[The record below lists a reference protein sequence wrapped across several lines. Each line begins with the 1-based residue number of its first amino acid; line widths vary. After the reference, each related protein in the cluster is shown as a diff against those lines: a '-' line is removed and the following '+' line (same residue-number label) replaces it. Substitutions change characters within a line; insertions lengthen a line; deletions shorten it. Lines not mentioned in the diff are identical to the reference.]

1 METLQWTCLLGL
13 LSIQA
18 APCQSENP
26 VVSQNPGAISL
37 TKVNSM
43 AEIRCNSSLSS
54 LLGLTL
60 LRRYSRDRQ
69 VVYLSVPNMKLTAGW
84 SYEHRVSVTGKC
96 CDFTIHLSQLT
107 VDDTDGYYCRWTR
120 FDARTKEMMTLQS
133 EETIIIVRE
142 RDPRDDCSHNI
153 TVKSILFILGLSL
166 LVIVMSIIIGTVVW
180 YCTRINVYGPAKVHR
195 HRQWLCP
202 LHSDRQRNGST

>member
-60 LRRYSRDRQ
+60 LRRYSRDR
-69 VVYLSVPNMKLTAGW
+69 
-84 SYEHRVSVTGKC
+84 
-96 CDFTIHLSQLT
+96 QLT